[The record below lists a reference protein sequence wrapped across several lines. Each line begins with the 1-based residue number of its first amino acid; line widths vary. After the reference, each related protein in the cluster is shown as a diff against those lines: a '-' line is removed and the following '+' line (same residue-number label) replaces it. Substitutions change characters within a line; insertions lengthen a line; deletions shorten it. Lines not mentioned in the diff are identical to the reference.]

1 MVFDSTAQKHNRKRC
16 HEKGKMSILEQ
27 TAKYGVIDRDGEKV
41 SFTRE
46 GFTREI
52 NAYINDKGPRNTKPE
67 NILSL
72 FGVLESRGRPAV
84 GYM

>member
-1 MVFDSTAQKHNRKRC
+1 MVFDSTTQEHSRRRSHK
-16 HEKGKMSILEQ
+16 KGKMSILEQ
-27 TAKYGVIDRDGEKV
+27 TARSGVIDRDGEKV

-52 NAYINDKGPRNTKPE
+52 NAEINDKGLRNTKPE

-72 FGVLESRGRPAV
+72 LW
-84 GYM
+84 